1 MWENAGYGWSLQ
13 NFAAEASKTTPFFFA
28 SFLLLGFISSYL
40 LMFSSNICK
49 RLMTIS
55 IDAGKM

>member
-1 MWENAGYGWSLQ
+1 MQAMDEVCKILQ
-13 NFAAEASKTTPFFFA
+13 LRLAKLLHSYFA
-28 SFLLLGFISSYL
+28 SFLLLGSISSYL